1 MKRKNILVGLD
12 VGTTKICTLVARFS
26 QNNKFEII
34 GIGNHPSHGLKKGCV
49 INIEK
54 TIDSIRK
61 SINEA
66 KIMAGV
72 DFDNAT
78 VGISGN
84 HIASFNSQGEVEIRG
99 EEVTHSDVERA
110 IGSAKG
116 VPLPEGREILHVIP
130 QDFKIDDI
138 DGIKDPLGICG
149 NKIEA
154 KIHIVTGQV
163 HLIQNLVKCV
173 EAAGVYA
180 EQITLQPIASSE
192 ATLSAEEKD
201 SGVVLIDIGGGTTD
215 IAIWKDGSLSHTEI
229 IPVGGNLFTN
239 DLSEILKI
247 SFLEAEKLKIS
258 YGNLL
263 KEGTNSKQKILLK
276 VPQGER
282 SIEVRMINE
291 ILISR
296 AKELFRLINRVVD
309 DSGLY
314 NKMAAGFV
322 LTGGGSQIPGLETIG
337 SVFLDG
343 PARIGYPLILN
354 GMTKSMQNPKYS
366 TVLGLL
372 IEANKRRER
381 IIEKSIIMG
390 SGNNFIGKLK
400 DSLRLVLKEI
410 F

>member
-12 VGTTKICTLVARFS
+12 VGTTKICTLVARYTPNS
-26 QNNKFEII
+26 KFEII

-49 INIEK
+49 ISIEK

-78 VGISGN
+78 VGISGS
-84 HIASFNSQGEVEIRG
+84 HIASFNSQGEVEVRG
-99 EEVTHSDVERA
+99 DEVTHNDVERA
-110 IGSAKG
+110 IAAAKA
-116 VPLPEGREILHVIP
+116 VPLPAGREILHVIP
-130 QDFKIDDI
+130 QDFKIDDT
-138 DGIKDPLGICG
+138 DGIKDPLGISG
-149 NKIEA
+149 SKIESRV
-154 KIHIVTGQV
+154 HIVTGQV

-173 EAAGVYA
+173 EAAGVFA

-192 ATLSAEEKD
+192 ATLSMEEKE
-201 SGVVLIDIGGGTTD
+201 SGVALIDIGGGTTD
-215 IAIWKDGSLSHTEI
+215 IAIWKDGSLAHSEI
-229 IPVGGNLFTN
+229 IPVGGNLFTS

-247 SFLEAEKLKIS
+247 PFLEAEKLKIT
-258 YGNLL
+258 YGSLL
-263 KEGTNSKQKILLK
+263 REGATSKQKVVVK
-276 VPQGER
+276 VSGGER
-282 SIEVRMINE
+282 SFEIKTINE
-291 ILISR
+291 ILASR
-296 AKELFRLINRVVD
+296 ANELFKLINRVID
-309 DSGLY
+309 DSENY
-314 NKMAAGFV
+314 NKISAGYV
-322 LTGGGSQIPGLETIG
+322 LTGGGSQIPGMETLG
-337 SVFLDG
+337 SIYLDG
-343 PARIGYPLILN
+343 PARIGYPMILN

-381 IIEKSIIMG
+381 ISEKSMILG
-390 SGNNFIGKLK
+390 SNSNFLNKLK

>member
-1 MKRKNILVGLD
+1 MKKKNILVGLD

-26 QNNKFEII
+26 PNNKFEII

-84 HIASFNSQGEVEIRG
+84 HIASFNSEGEVEVRG
-99 EEVTHSDVERA
+99 DEVTHNDVERA
-110 IGSAKG
+110 IAAAKS
-116 VPLPEGREILHVIP
+116 VPLPAGREILHVIP
-130 QDFKIDDI
+130 QDFKIDDL
-138 DGIKDPLGICG
+138 DGVKDPLGICG
-149 NKIEA
+149 NKIES
-154 KIHIVTGQV
+154 KVHIVTGQV

-173 EAAGVYA
+173 EAAGVFA

-201 SGVVLIDIGGGTTD
+201 SGVVLVDIGGGTTD
-215 IAIWKDGSLSHTEI
+215 IAIWKDGSLSHSEI

-247 SFLEAEKLKIS
+247 PFLEAERLKIA

-263 KEGTNSKQKILLK
+263 KEGITSKQKIMVK
-276 VPQGER
+276 GPQGER
-282 SIEVRMINE
+282 SIEVKTINE
-291 ILISR
+291 ILSSR
-296 AKELFRLINRVVD
+296 ADELFRLINRVVD
-309 DSGLY
+309 DSGNY
-314 NKMAAGFV
+314 NKMASGYV
-322 LTGGGSQIPGLETIG
+322 LTGGGSLIPGMETQG
-337 SVFLDG
+337 SIYLDG
-343 PARIGYPLILN
+343 PTRIGYPMILN

-381 IIEKSIIMG
+381 ISEKSMILG
-390 SGNNFIGKLK
+390 SNTNFINKLK

>member
-12 VGTTKICTLVARFS
+12 VGTTKICTLVARYS

-110 IGSAKG
+110 IALAKE

-173 EAAGVYA
+173 EAAGVFA

-192 ATLSAEEKD
+192 ATLSPEEKD

-215 IAIWKDGSLSHTEI
+215 VAIWKDGSLSHSEI

-247 SFLEAEKLKIS
+247 PFLDAEKLKIS

-263 KEGTNSKQKILLK
+263 KEGTHSKQKVLMK

-282 SIEVRMINE
+282 AIEVRMVNE

-296 AKELFRLINRVVD
+296 TNELFRLINRVVD

-314 NKMAAGFV
+314 NKMASGFV
-322 LTGGGSQIPGLETIG
+322 FTGGGSQIPGLETIG

-390 SGNNFIGKLK
+390 SSNNFIGKLK